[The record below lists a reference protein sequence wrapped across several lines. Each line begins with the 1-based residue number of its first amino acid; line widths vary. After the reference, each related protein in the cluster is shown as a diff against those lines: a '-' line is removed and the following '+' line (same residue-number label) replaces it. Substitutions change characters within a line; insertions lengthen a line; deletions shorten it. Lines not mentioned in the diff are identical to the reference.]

1 MGAVKSRTTVSEPP
15 PLNSRFTWEEYARLR
30 ALTGPVY
37 EISEGLYV
45 YELTIETIEPME
57 HEEEKENDVVEIRF
71 FSESPLSEGVVYL
84 SLSGF
89 KIVFEHFHNRGVEVY
104 EKLRS
109 GLFVPVTSFQRRKR
123 RFFDRPRV
131 YLNPATAP
139 RVFQES
145 LEGSTDAEYL
155 QFIFD

>member
-57 HEEEKENDVVEIRF
+57 HDDVVEIRF